1 MLCDKLILGSG
12 YMIYPEFIRE
22 RDTIGVSAPSAGLT
36 EPLRIN
42 TLNNA
47 VKKFEEKGYK
57 ILLTPNVRKNED
69 GVSSSATIRSLE
81 LASLYQNKDVKAIIC
96 AKGGEFLVEM
106 LSCFDFSVVQKN
118 IKWLQGYSD
127 PTGLLFTITTNLDI
141 ATIYGSN
148 FAGFGMDTWHESLE
162 NNLDILEGKL
172 LMQKSFLKYESM
184 RVDMVTG
191 REGYHL
197 DTPVYW
203 KTLNQGKEVSFKGR
217 IIGGC
222 IDIITELFG
231 TRFDKTKEFIEKYKG
246 DGIIWYFDN
255 CELSME
261 DMVRTLWKFKD
272 NGWFQY
278 TTGIIFGR
286 SATNYSNMG
295 ITLEDALN
303 RVLGD
308 LDLPIIIDADI
319 GHVPPRMTII
329 NGAYTMVYCKDGK
342 GTLEFQLK

>member
-36 EPLRIN
+36 KPLRIN

-96 AKGGEFLVEM
+96 ATGGEFLVEM

-162 NNLDILEGKL
+162 NNLYVLEGKL
-172 LMQKSFLKYESM
+172 MMQKSFARYESM
-184 RVDMVTG
+184 RVDMITG
-191 REGYHL
+191 REGYYL

-203 KTLNQGKEVSFKGR
+203 KILNQEKEVSFKGR

-278 TTGIIFGR
+278 TTGIILGR
-286 SATNYSNMG
+286 SATSYSNMG

>member
-36 EPLRIN
+36 KPLRIN

-47 VKKFEEKGYK
+47 VKKFEEKGYE

-96 AKGGEFLVEM
+96 ATGGEFLVEM

-162 NNLDILEGKL
+162 NNLYVLEGKL
-172 LMQKSFLKYESM
+172 MMQKSFARYESM
-184 RVDMVTG
+184 RVDMITG
-191 REGYHL
+191 REGYYL

-203 KTLNQGKEVSFKGR
+203 KILNQEKEVSFKGR

-286 SATNYSNMG
+286 SATSYSNMG

-308 LDLPIIIDADI
+308 LDLPIILDTDI

>member
-96 AKGGEFLVEM
+96 ATGGEFLVEM

-162 NNLDILEGKL
+162 NNLYVLEGKL
-172 LMQKSFLKYESM
+172 MMQKSFARYESM

-203 KTLNQGKEVSFKGR
+203 KTLNQEEEVSFKGR

-278 TTGIIFGR
+278 TTGIIWGR

-308 LDLPIIIDADI
+308 LDLPIILDTDI

>member
-36 EPLRIN
+36 KPLRIN

-96 AKGGEFLVEM
+96 ATGGEFLVEM

-162 NNLDILEGKL
+162 NNLYVLEGKL
-172 LMQKSFLKYESM
+172 MMQKSFARYESM
-184 RVDMVTG
+184 RVDMITG
-191 REGYHL
+191 REEYYL

-203 KTLNQGKEVSFKGR
+203 KILNQEKEVSFKGR

-286 SATNYSNMG
+286 SATSYSNMG

-308 LDLPIIIDADI
+308 LDLPIILDTDI

>member
-22 RDTIGVSAPSAGLT
+22 RDIIGVSAPSAGLT

-96 AKGGEFLVEM
+96 ATGGEFLVEM
-106 LSCFDFSVVQKN
+106 LSCFDFSVVQEN

-162 NNLDILEGKL
+162 NNLDVLEGKL

-203 KTLNQGKEVSFKGR
+203 KTLNQEEEVSFKGR

-231 TRFDKTKEFIEKYKG
+231 TRFDKTKEFIKKYKE

-308 LDLPIIIDADI
+308 LDLPIILDTDI

-329 NGAYTMVYCKDGK
+329 NGAYAMVYCKDGK

>member
-22 RDTIGVSAPSAGLT
+22 RDIIGVSAPSAGLT

-278 TTGIIFGR
+278 TTGIILGR

>member
-36 EPLRIN
+36 KPLRIN

-47 VKKFEEKGYK
+47 VKKFEEKGYE

-172 LMQKSFLKYESM
+172 MMQKSFARYESM

-286 SATNYSNMG
+286 SATSYSNMG

-308 LDLPIIIDADI
+308 LDLPIILDTDI

>member
-12 YMIYPEFIRE
+12 YMIYPKFIRE

-96 AKGGEFLVEM
+96 ATGGEFLVEM

-162 NNLDILEGKL
+162 NNLDVLEGKL
-172 LMQKSFLKYESM
+172 MMQKSFARYESM

-191 REGYHL
+191 REGYYL

-203 KTLNQGKEVSFKGR
+203 KILNHEKEVSFKGR

-231 TRFDKTKEFIEKYKG
+231 TRFDKTKEFIEKYKE

-286 SATNYSNMG
+286 SATSYSNMG

>member
-96 AKGGEFLVEM
+96 ATGGEFLVEM

-162 NNLDILEGKL
+162 NNLYVLEGKL
-172 LMQKSFLKYESM
+172 MMQKSFARYESM

-197 DTPVYW
+197 DTSVYW
-203 KTLNQGKEVSFKGR
+203 KILNQEKEVSFKGR

-286 SATNYSNMG
+286 SATSYSNMG

-308 LDLPIIIDADI
+308 LDLPIILDTDI

>member
-22 RDTIGVSAPSAGLT
+22 RDIIGVSAPSAGLT

-96 AKGGEFLVEM
+96 ATGGEFLVEM
-106 LSCFDFSVVQKN
+106 LSCFDFSVVQEN

-127 PTGLLFTITTNLDI
+127 PTGLLFTITTNFDI

-286 SATNYSNMG
+286 SATSYSNMG

>member
-36 EPLRIN
+36 KPLRIN

-96 AKGGEFLVEM
+96 ATGGEFLVEM

-162 NNLDILEGKL
+162 NNLYVLEGKL
-172 LMQKSFLKYESM
+172 MMQKSFARYESM
-184 RVDMVTG
+184 RVDMITG
-191 REGYHL
+191 REGYYL

-203 KTLNQGKEVSFKGR
+203 KILNQEKEVSFKGR

-286 SATNYSNMG
+286 SATSYSNMG

>member
-22 RDTIGVSAPSAGLT
+22 RDIIGVSAPSAGLT

>member
-36 EPLRIN
+36 KPLRIN

-96 AKGGEFLVEM
+96 ATGGEFLVEM

-172 LMQKSFLKYESM
+172 MMQKSFARYESM

-286 SATNYSNMG
+286 SATSYSNMG

>member
-36 EPLRIN
+36 KQLRIN

-96 AKGGEFLVEM
+96 ATGGEFLVEM

-162 NNLDILEGKL
+162 NNLYVLEGKL
-172 LMQKSFLKYESM
+172 MMQKSFARYESM
-184 RVDMVTG
+184 RVDMITG
-191 REGYHL
+191 REGYYL

-203 KTLNQGKEVSFKGR
+203 KILNQEKEVSFKGR

-286 SATNYSNMG
+286 SATSYSNMG

-308 LDLPIIIDADI
+308 LDLPIILDTDI

>member
-1 MLCDKLILGSG
+1 MTLAVN
-12 YMIYPEFIRE
+12 IRH
-22 RDTIGVSAPSAGLT
+22 VFYGL
-36 EPLRIN
+36 
-42 TLNNA
+42 
-47 VKKFEEKGYK
+47 
-57 ILLTPNVRKNED
+57 
-69 GVSSSATIRSLE
+69 SL
-81 LASLYQNKDVKAIIC
+81 
-96 AKGGEFLVEM
+96 
-106 LSCFDFSVVQKN
+106 
-118 IKWLQGYSD
+118 
-127 PTGLLFTITTNLDI
+127 
-141 ATIYGSN
+141 
-148 FAGFGMDTWHESLE
+148 
-162 NNLDILEGKL
+162 
-172 LMQKSFLKYESM
+172 
-184 RVDMVTG
+184 
-191 REGYHL
+191 
-197 DTPVYW
+197 
-203 KTLNQGKEVSFKGR
+203 
-217 IIGGC
+217 
-222 IDIITELFG
+222 
-231 TRFDKTKEFIEKYKG
+231 IEKYKG

-286 SATNYSNMG
+286 SATSYSNMG

>member
-36 EPLRIN
+36 KPLRIN

-96 AKGGEFLVEM
+96 ATGGEFLVEM

-162 NNLDILEGKL
+162 NNLDVLEGKL
-172 LMQKSFLKYESM
+172 MMQKSFARYESM
-184 RVDMVTG
+184 RVDMITG
-191 REGYHL
+191 REGYYL

-203 KTLNQGKEVSFKGR
+203 KILNQEKEVSFKGR

-278 TTGIIFGR
+278 TTGIILGR
-286 SATNYSNMG
+286 SATSYSNMG

-308 LDLPIIIDADI
+308 LDLPIILDTDI

>member
-1 MLCDKLILGSG
+1 
-12 YMIYPEFIRE
+12 MIYPEFIRE

-36 EPLRIN
+36 KPLRIN

-96 AKGGEFLVEM
+96 ATGGEFLVEM

-162 NNLDILEGKL
+162 NNLYVLEGKL
-172 LMQKSFLKYESM
+172 MMQKSFARYESM
-184 RVDMVTG
+184 RVDMITG
-191 REGYHL
+191 REEYYL

-203 KTLNQGKEVSFKGR
+203 KILNQEKEVSFKGR

-286 SATNYSNMG
+286 SATRYSNMG

-308 LDLPIIIDADI
+308 LDLPIILDTDI

>member
-1 MLCDKLILGSG
+1 
-12 YMIYPEFIRE
+12 MIYPEFIKSG
-22 RDTIGVSAPSAGLT
+22 DIIGVSAPSLGLT

-47 VKKFEEKGYK
+47 IKKFEEKGYE

-69 GVSSSATIRSLE
+69 GVSSSASIRSVE
-81 LASLYQNKDVKAIIC
+81 LSSLYQKEKVKAIIC
-96 AKGGEFLVEM
+96 ATGGEFLLEM
-106 LSCFDFSVVQKN
+106 LSCFDFSVVQEN

-127 PTGLLFTITTNLDI
+127 PTGLLFTITTNWDI

-148 FAGFGMDTWHESLE
+148 FVGFGMDSWHESLE
-162 NNLDILEGKL
+162 NNLDILEGNL
-172 LMQKSFLKYESM
+172 FIQKSFSEYEST
-184 RVDMVTG
+184 RVDMITG
-191 REGYHL
+191 KEGYHL
-197 DTPVYW
+197 DAPVYW
-203 KTLNQGKEVSFKGR
+203 KNLNHEKEVSFKGR

-231 TRFDKTKEFIEKYKG
+231 TRFDKTKEFIEKYRE

-272 NGWFQY
+272 NGWFKY
-278 TTGIIFGR
+278 TQGIIFGR

-295 ITLEDALN
+295 ITMEDAIK

-308 LDLPIIIDADI
+308 LELPIIMDADI

-329 NGAYTMVYCKDGK
+329 NGAYTTVLCKDGK
-342 GTLEFQLK
+342 GTLKFELK

>member
-36 EPLRIN
+36 KPLRIN

-96 AKGGEFLVEM
+96 ATGGEFLVEM

-162 NNLDILEGKL
+162 NNLYVLEGKL
-172 LMQKSFLKYESM
+172 MMQKSFARYESM
-184 RVDMVTG
+184 RVDMITG
-191 REGYHL
+191 REGYYL

-203 KTLNQGKEVSFKGR
+203 KILNQEKEVSFKGR

-286 SATNYSNMG
+286 SATSYSNMG

-308 LDLPIIIDADI
+308 LDLPIILDTDI

-329 NGAYTMVYCKDGK
+329 NGAYTMVYCKDGE

>member
-36 EPLRIN
+36 KPLRIN

-96 AKGGEFLVEM
+96 ATGGEFLVEM

-162 NNLDILEGKL
+162 NNLYVLEGKL
-172 LMQKSFLKYESM
+172 MMQKSFARYESM

-286 SATNYSNMG
+286 SATSYSNMG

-308 LDLPIIIDADI
+308 LDLPIILDTDI

>member
-1 MLCDKLILGSG
+1 
-12 YMIYPEFIRE
+12 MIYPEFIRE
-22 RDTIGVSAPSAGLT
+22 RDIIGVSAPSAGLT

>member
-36 EPLRIN
+36 KPLRIN

-96 AKGGEFLVEM
+96 ATGGEFLVEM

-162 NNLDILEGKL
+162 NNLYVLEGKL
-172 LMQKSFLKYESM
+172 MMQKSFARYESM
-184 RVDMVTG
+184 RVDMITG
-191 REGYHL
+191 REEYYL

-203 KTLNQGKEVSFKGR
+203 KILNQEKEVSFKGR

-286 SATNYSNMG
+286 SATRYSNMG

-308 LDLPIIIDADI
+308 LDLPIILDTDI

>member
-36 EPLRIN
+36 KPLRIN

-96 AKGGEFLVEM
+96 ATGGEFLVEM

-162 NNLDILEGKL
+162 NNLYVLEGKL
-172 LMQKSFLKYESM
+172 MMQKSFARYESM

-203 KTLNQGKEVSFKGR
+203 KTLNQGKELSFKGR

-286 SATNYSNMG
+286 SATSYSNMG

>member
-1 MLCDKLILGSG
+1 
-12 YMIYPEFIRE
+12 MIYPEFIRE

-36 EPLRIN
+36 KPLRIN

-96 AKGGEFLVEM
+96 ATGGEFLVEM

-162 NNLDILEGKL
+162 NNLDVLEGKL
-172 LMQKSFLKYESM
+172 MMQKSFARYESM
-184 RVDMVTG
+184 RVDMITG
-191 REGYHL
+191 REGYYL

-203 KTLNQGKEVSFKGR
+203 KILNQEKEVSFKGR

-278 TTGIIFGR
+278 TTGIILGR
-286 SATNYSNMG
+286 SATSYSNMG

-308 LDLPIIIDADI
+308 LDLPIILDTDI

>member
-1 MLCDKLILGSG
+1 
-12 YMIYPEFIRE
+12 MIYPEFIRE

-96 AKGGEFLVEM
+96 ATGGEFLVEM

-162 NNLDILEGKL
+162 NNLYVLEGKL
-172 LMQKSFLKYESM
+172 MMQKSFARYESM

-203 KTLNQGKEVSFKGR
+203 KTLNQEEEVSFKGR

-278 TTGIIFGR
+278 TTGIIWGR

>member
-96 AKGGEFLVEM
+96 ATGGEFLVEM

-203 KTLNQGKEVSFKGR
+203 KTLNQGKELSFKGR

-286 SATNYSNMG
+286 SATSYSNMG

>member
-22 RDTIGVSAPSAGLT
+22 RDIIGVSAPSAGLT

-96 AKGGEFLVEM
+96 ATGGEFLVEM

-127 PTGLLFTITTNLDI
+127 PTGLLFTITTNFDI

-286 SATNYSNMG
+286 SATSYSNMG